1 MKGIVFL
8 GQHKLE
14 IQEFEDP
21 TPGPDEERQQQ
32 IDEMGY
38 ATSALCFC
46 VQGYS
51 RKGECGSW
59 FSEQIVNN
67 VLSA

>member
-51 RKGECGSW
+51 RKGECGS
-59 FSEQIVNN
+59 
-67 VLSA
+67 